1 MCHMSQM
8 EASSSYETHVSSSSR
23 DTHTSEFD
31 MSGFHLAHMTHVSSS
46 SYETHV
52 SSSSRDTHTSE
63 FDMSGF
69 HLAANFENLKYVNS

>member
-1 MCHMSQM
+1 
-8 EASSSYETHVSSSSR
+8 
-23 DTHTSEFD
+23 